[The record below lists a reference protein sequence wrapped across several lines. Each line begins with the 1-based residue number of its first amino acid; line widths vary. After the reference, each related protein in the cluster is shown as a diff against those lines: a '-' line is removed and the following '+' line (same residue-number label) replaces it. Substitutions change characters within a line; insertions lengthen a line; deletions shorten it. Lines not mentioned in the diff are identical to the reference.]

1 MERKM
6 VENLKN
12 AKTLLLQSVLEE
24 LQWVV
29 LLQKYEI
36 NL

>member
-1 MERKM
+1 M
-6 VENLKN
+6 VEHLKN